1 MTRTV
6 LIIEDNPGIG
16 ELVRMQVAD
25 LGMEPVLVDNG
36 EQGLVRFRQGGIDL
50 VILDLML
57 PGMDGLAVCRDI
69 RAGQD
74 YVPVLM
80 LTAKSTELDRK
91 CEKRA
96 KRTK

>member
-25 LGMEPVLVDNG
+25 LGMQALLEDRG
-36 EQGLVRFRQGGIDL
+36 DTGLERFRQGGIDL

-57 PGMDGLAVCRDI
+57 PGKDG
-69 RAGQD
+69 
-74 YVPVLM
+74 
-80 LTAKSTELDRK
+80 
-91 CEKRA
+91 
-96 KRTK
+96 